1 MTSSTLRV
9 VHSTG
14 YRYEGGASSSFNE
27 ARMTPLSDNSQSVLY
42 SRLDV
47 TPTAWTHSFV
57 DYWGTAVT
65 SFELHERHD
74 RLRLVS
80 TSTVDVHR
88 RADGDRSASW
98 ATLRSPQVRS
108 DFAEFLECGR
118 LVAPADELEAH
129 VLDLAGRAATPADV
143 VGAVRDHVGS
153 RIAYVPG
160 VTSVKTT
167 AAEVWGEGAG
177 VCQDLSHLMI
187 GALRT
192 AGVPAR
198 YVSGYLMADRDR
210 GLEEPTT
217 GESHAWIEYWAGSWV
232 ALDPTNAVEVGNE
245 HIVVG
250 HGRDY
255 SDVPP
260 LRGIFTGGAA
270 VDMYVEVSVTRLR

>member
-1 MTSSTLRV
+1 MSSSTLRV

-14 YRYEGGASSSFNE
+14 YRYEGGATSSFNE
-27 ARMTPLSDNSQSVLY
+27 ARMTPLSDNSQTVLY

-57 DYWGTAVT
+57 DYWGTSVT

-74 RLRLVS
+74 RLRVVS

-88 RADGDRSASW
+88 NPDADRSASW
-98 ATLRSPQVRS
+98 ATLRSAQVAS
-108 DFAEFLECGR
+108 DFAEFLDCGP
-118 LVAPADELEAH
+118 LVAPAAELEAE
-129 VLDLAGRAATPADV
+129 VLDLAGRAARPDDLVAS
-143 VGAVRDHVGS
+143 VRELVAG

-167 AAEVWGEGAG
+167 AAEVWGAGAG

-192 AGVPAR
+192 GGVPAR
-198 YVSGYLMADRDR
+198 YVSGYLMADSD
-210 GLEEPTT
+210 GALDVATT
-217 GESHAWIEYWAGSWV
+217 GQSHAWIEYWAGSWV
-232 ALDPTNAVEVGNE
+232 ALDPTNLVAVGND
-245 HIVVG
+245 HVVVG

-260 LRGIFTGGAA
+260 LRGIFTGGPA

>member
-1 MTSSTLRV
+1 MNSSTLRV

-14 YRYEGGASSSFNE
+14 YRYEGGATSSFNE
-27 ARMTPLSDNSQSVLY
+27 ARMTPVSDTSQAVLY

-47 TPTAWTHSFV
+47 TPTAWTHSYL

-74 RLRLVS
+74 RLRVVS

-88 RADGDRSASW
+88 SPDADRSASW
-98 ATLRSPQVRS
+98 ATLGSSQLTS
-108 DFAEFLECGR
+108 DFAEFLDCGP
-118 LVAPADELEAH
+118 LVAPAAELEGR
-129 VLDLAGRAATPADV
+129 VRELAGRAATPDAL
-143 VGAVRDHVGS
+143 VGAVRELVAD

-167 AAEVWGEGAG
+167 AAEVWGKGAG

-192 AGVPAR
+192 GGVPAR
-198 YVSGYLMADRDR
+198 YVSGYLLAD
-210 GLEEPTT
+210 LEQAVDEPTT
-217 GESHAWIEYWAGSWV
+217 GESHAWIEYWTGSWV
-232 ALDPTNAVEVGNE
+232 ALDPTNPVAVSNDHV
-245 HIVVG
+245 VVG
-250 HGRDY
+250 RGRDY

-260 LRGIFTGGAA
+260 LRGIFTGGPA